1 MGRVKAKPLAPRTL
15 QLSSAALIVLALL
28 VVACTARAQDIEP
41 RQYSNTPV
49 GVNFLVSGYSY
60 TRGGVAFDTSLP
72 VSNPQLET
80 NSGVLGFARSLDLWG
95 RSGKI
100 DAGVPYTWLSGSA
113 DYLGQPLQR
122 TVDGFGDPV
131 FRLSV
136 NLYGAPAL
144 QMKDFAA
151 FQQDLIIGA
160 ALQVSVPWGQYD
172 DTRVVNLGTNRWFVK
187 PSVGASKAVGPW
199 IWEATAAATLFTDN
213 TDFYGG
219 NERAQDPLYSVQGHL
234 IRSFRAGM
242 WGALDATYFWGG
254 STTLNGTAN
263 SDRQRNWR
271 VGATFTMPINVR
283 HSIKFAASDG
293 VSARTG
299 NNYSQFG
306 VYWQYRWGG
315 GI

>member
-1 MGRVKAKPLAPRTL
+1 MR
-15 QLSSAALIVLALL
+15 AALVVLALL
-28 VVACTARAQDIEP
+28 VVASTARAQDIEP

-72 VSNPQLET
+72 LSNPQLET
-80 NSGVLGFARSLDLWG
+80 NSAVLGFARSLDLWG
-95 RSGKI
+95 HSGKI

-113 DYLGQPLQR
+113 DYLGEPLQR

-187 PSVGASKAVGPW
+187 PSLGASKAVGPW
-199 IWEATAAATLFTDN
+199 IWEATAAATFFTDN

-271 VGATFTMPINVR
+271 VGATFTVPLNVR

-299 NNYSQFG
+299 NNFSQFG
-306 VYWQYRWGG
+306 VFWQYRWGG

>member
-1 MGRVKAKPLAPRTL
+1 MRP
-15 QLSSAALIVLALL
+15 QVLAGRALGLWRALL
-28 VVACTARAQDIEP
+28 IALAYLAAATPAWAQDIEP

-60 TRGGVAFDTSLP
+60 TQGGLAFDGSLP
-72 VSNPQLET
+72 LTNPNLET

-95 RSGKI
+95 HSGKI
-100 DAGVPYTWLSGSA
+100 DAGVPYTWLSGTA
-113 DYLGQPLQR
+113 GYFDQTLRR
-122 TVDGFGDPV
+122 TVNGFGDPV

-136 NLYGAPAL
+136 NLVGAPAL

-151 FQQDLIIGA
+151 YHQDLIVGA

-172 DTRVVNLGTNRWFVK
+172 DTRVVNIGTNRWFFK
-187 PSVGASKAVGPW
+187 PSFGASKAVGPW
-199 IWEATAAATLFTDN
+199 IWEATAAATFFTDN
-213 TDFYGG
+213 ADFYGG
-219 NERAQDPLYSVQGHL
+219 NRRSLDPLYSIQGHL
-234 IRSFRAGM
+234 IRSFRSGM

-254 STTLNGTAN
+254 STSINGAAN
-263 SDRQRNWR
+263 SDLQRNWR
-271 VGATFTMPINVR
+271 VGATFTMPLNVR
-283 HSIKFAASDG
+283 NSIKFAASDG

-306 VYWQYRWGG
+306 VFWQYRWGG

>member
-1 MGRVKAKPLAPRTL
+1 MR
-15 QLSSAALIVLALL
+15 AALVVLALL
-28 VVACTARAQDIEP
+28 VVASTARAQDIEP

-72 VSNPQLET
+72 LSNPQLET
-80 NSGVLGFARSLDLWG
+80 HSGVLGFARSLDLWG

-160 ALQVSVPWGQYD
+160 ALQVSMPWGQYD
-172 DTRVVNLGTNRWFVK
+172 DTRVVNLGTNRWFAK

-199 IWEATAAATLFTDN
+199 IWEATAAATFFTDN

-299 NNYSQFG
+299 NNFSQFG
-306 VYWQYRWGG
+306 VFWQYRWGG

>member
-1 MGRVKAKPLAPRTL
+1 MRGMR
-15 QLSSAALIVLALL
+15 AALVVLALL
-28 VVACTARAQDIEP
+28 VVASTARAQDIEP

-187 PSVGASKAVGPW
+187 PSFGASKAVGPW
-199 IWEATAAATLFTDN
+199 IWEATAAATFFTDN
-213 TDFYGG
+213 TEFYGG

-271 VGATFTMPINVR
+271 VGATFTMPLNVR

-299 NNYSQFG
+299 NNFSQFG
-306 VYWQYRWGG
+306 VFWQYRWGG

>member
-1 MGRVKAKPLAPRTL
+1 MR
-15 QLSSAALIVLALL
+15 AALVVLALL
-28 VVACTARAQDIEP
+28 VVASTARAQDIEP

-72 VSNPQLET
+72 LSNPQLET
-80 NSGVLGFARSLDLWG
+80 NSAVLGFARSLDLWG

-187 PSVGASKAVGPW
+187 PSLGASKAVGPW
-199 IWEATAAATLFTDN
+199 IWEATAAATFFTDN
-213 TDFYGG
+213 TNFYGG

-254 STTLNGTAN
+254 STTINGTAN

-271 VGATFTMPINVR
+271 VGATFTVPLNVR

-299 NNYSQFG
+299 NNFSQFG
-306 VYWQYRWGG
+306 VFWQYRWGG

>member
-1 MGRVKAKPLAPRTL
+1 
-15 QLSSAALIVLALL
+15 
-28 VVACTARAQDIEP
+28 
-41 RQYSNTPV
+41 
-49 GVNFLVSGYSY
+49 
-60 TRGGVAFDTSLP
+60 
-72 VSNPQLET
+72 
-80 NSGVLGFARSLDLWG
+80 
-95 RSGKI
+95 
-100 DAGVPYTWLSGSA
+100 
-113 DYLGQPLQR
+113 
-122 TVDGFGDPV
+122 V

-187 PSVGASKAVGPW
+187 PSLGASKAVGPW
-199 IWEATAAATLFTDN
+199 IWEATAAATFFTDN

-271 VGATFTMPINVR
+271 VGATFTVPLNVR

-299 NNYSQFG
+299 NNFSQFG
-306 VYWQYRWGG
+306 VFWQYRWGG

>member
-1 MGRVKAKPLAPRTL
+1 MRGMR
-15 QLSSAALIVLALL
+15 AALVVLALL
-28 VVACTARAQDIEP
+28 VVASTARAQDIEP

-72 VSNPQLET
+72 ISNPQLET

-95 RSGKI
+95 HSGKI

-187 PSVGASKAVGPW
+187 PSLGASKAVGPW
-199 IWEATAAATLFTDN
+199 IWEATAAATFFTDN
-213 TDFYGG
+213 TNFYGG

-271 VGATFTMPINVR
+271 VGATFTMPLNVR

-299 NNYSQFG
+299 NNFSQFG
-306 VYWQYRWGG
+306 VFWQYRWGG

>member
-1 MGRVKAKPLAPRTL
+1 MRGMR
-15 QLSSAALIVLALL
+15 AALVVLALL
-28 VVACTARAQDIEP
+28 VVASTARAQDIEP

-72 VSNPQLET
+72 ISNPQLET

-95 RSGKI
+95 HSGKI

-187 PSVGASKAVGPW
+187 PSLGASKAVGPW
-199 IWEATAAATLFTDN
+199 IWEATAAATFFTDN
-213 TDFYGG
+213 TEFYGG

-271 VGATFTMPINVR
+271 VGATFTMPLNVR

-299 NNYSQFG
+299 NNFSQFG
-306 VYWQYRWGG
+306 VFWQNRWGG